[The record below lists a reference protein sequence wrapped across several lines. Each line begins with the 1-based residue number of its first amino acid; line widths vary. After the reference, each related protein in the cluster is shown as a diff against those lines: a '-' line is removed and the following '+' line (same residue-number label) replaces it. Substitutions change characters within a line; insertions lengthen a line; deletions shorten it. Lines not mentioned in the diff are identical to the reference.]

1 MQLLSRLSAKFQF
14 LPHGLFIQTGQN
26 RIEVHGNIK
35 SCCGFGEL
43 LEYSADKL
51 RAFAKIRHKKH
62 MERS

>member
-14 LPHGLFIQTGQN
+14 LPHGQN

-51 RAFAKIRHKKH
+51 RAFAKIRHRKH